1 MLAASGSSLGREKIQ
16 WGLLHV
22 PIESKGI
29 RRFPVNPPVPRL
41 ESVMSSAVE
50 VGFRVCSSLQPR
62 LQCIYRPR
70 GPVQELNGVGCSRP
84 PRGRSAVLPIQQ
96 EVDLVMLFRNSLH
109 ASSVRRR
116 QGKILSTVIAVVAVV
131 VVGTAVIVSLGGAEP
146 AESSIDASQI
156 HTVARGD
163 FQIVIPVSGELTTER
178 QVEIRNLLET
188 RAVITEIVGEGT
200 FVHEGDVVLRIAD
213 DELINQI
220 KDSEDKVQ
228 TAESSVIAAEQ
239 SLAIRNST
247 MASDL
252 EKADLEIEIAQ
263 LAMQAWEEGGV
274 VTARQKLDLEI
285 QTATIN
291 RDRLVKRAE
300 DGRKLVEKGFLALDE
315 YERDRIAMIESEA
328 RVKEAEL
335 AKQVYEDYTIK
346 MELATNKSAVE
357 QSRAEKGRVRQR
369 HEAEIVKI
377 EADVESVRF
386 KRESARER
394 LQDLKDQLEAC
405 IIAAPSDG
413 LVVYASSLSSG
424 ERRGRDNEPPPQV
437 GTELRQNEL
446 VMILPDTSRMIAS
459 LKVGEA
465 LSGRVR
471 EGQPA
476 VIYSDSLPGT
486 AIPASVL
493 KVSVLAESGGW
504 RDPNRR
510 DYTVR
515 VLLDADPSLGL
526 KPSMRCRGEIV
537 LGKVEDAISVPI
549 QSVFRKGPI
558 AFVYVPDERGFA
570 QRAVKIG
577 RSSEMEVEVLEGL
590 EPGENVLLRRP
601 TPGEISV
608 EIEAPVSTGNPWSG
622 GGKPSGAASGKPGT
636 GSTGKPSGAPA
647 KKTGRP
653 SGRPG

>member
-1 MLAASGSSLGREKIQ
+1 MLGPL
-16 WGLLHV
+16 
-22 PIESKGI
+22 
-29 RRFPVNPPVPRL
+29 PP
-41 ESVMSSAVE
+41 S
-50 VGFRVCSSLQPR
+50 
-62 LQCIYRPR
+62 
-70 GPVQELNGVGCSRP
+70 
-84 PRGRSAVLPIQQ
+84 RGRPIVLPPHQ
-96 EVDLVMLFRNSLH
+96 EVDHAMLPRTSIHSPAVFH
-109 ASSVRRR
+109 R
-116 QGKILSTVIAVVAVV
+116 QGKVLSTVIAVVAVV
-131 VVGTAVIVSLGGAEP
+131 GIGTAVILSLGGAEP

-156 HTVARGD
+156 HTVSRGD
-163 FQIVIPVSGELTTER
+163 FQIVIPASGELTTER

-188 RAVITEIVGEGT
+188 RAVITEIVSEGT
-200 FVHEGDVVLRIAD
+200 FVQEGEVVLRIAD
-213 DELINQI
+213 DELNDQI
-220 KDSEDKVQ
+220 KDGEDKVQ

-239 SLAIRNST
+239 SLAIRKST

-300 DGRKLVEKGFLALDE
+300 DGRKLVAKGFLALDE

-335 AKQVYEDYTIK
+335 AKKVYEDYTIK

-357 QSRAEKGRVRQR
+357 QSLAEKGRVRQR

-386 KRESARER
+386 KRDSARER
-394 LQDLKDQLEAC
+394 LQDLKDQLQAC
-405 IIAAPSDG
+405 KITAPSAG

-465 LSGRVR
+465 LSGRIR
-471 EGQPA
+471 AGQPA

-486 AIPASVL
+486 AIPASVIG
-493 KVSVLAESGGW
+493 VSVLAESGGW

-526 KPSMRCRGEIV
+526 KPSMGCRGEIV
-537 LGKVEDAISVPI
+537 LGKVENAVSVPI

-558 AFVYVPDERGFA
+558 AFVYVPDEGGFA
-570 QRAVKIG
+570 QRQVTIG
-577 RSSEMEVEVLEGL
+577 RSSEMEVEVIKGL
-590 EPGENVLLRRP
+590 EPGDNVLLRRP
-601 TPGEISV
+601 TPGEISF
-608 EIEAPVSTGNPWSG
+608 EIESPATESSDGEKQPWFDRGGPTGA
-622 GGKPSGAASGKPGT
+622 PSGKASGKPT
-636 GSTGKPSGAPA
+636 EGSTEKTADAPA
-647 KKTGRP
+647 KPAQRP

>member
-1 MLAASGSSLGREKIQ
+1 MLGR
-16 WGLLHV
+16 L
-22 PIESKGI
+22 
-29 RRFPVNPPVPRL
+29 PP
-41 ESVMSSAVE
+41 S
-50 VGFRVCSSLQPR
+50 
-62 LQCIYRPR
+62 
-70 GPVQELNGVGCSRP
+70 
-84 PRGRSAVLPIQQ
+84 RGRLIILPPHQ
-96 EVDLVMLFRNSLH
+96 EVDHAMLPRTSIHSPAVFHRE
-109 ASSVRRR
+109 
-116 QGKILSTVIAVVAVV
+116 GKILSTVVAVVAVV
-131 VVGTAVIVSLGGAEP
+131 GIGTAVTLSMGGAEST
-146 AESSIDASQI
+146 ESSIDASQI
-156 HTVARGD
+156 HTVSRGD
-163 FQIVIPVSGELTTER
+163 FQIVIPASGELTTER

-220 KDSEDKVQ
+220 KDGEDKVQ

-239 SLAIRNST
+239 SLAIRKST

-252 EKADLEIEIAQ
+252 DKADLQIVIAK
-263 LAMQAWEEGGV
+263 LAMKAWEEGGV

-300 DGRKLVEKGFLALDE
+300 DGRKLVAKGFLALDE

-335 AKQVYEDYTIK
+335 AKKVYEDYTIK
-346 MELATNKSAVE
+346 MESATNESAVN
-357 QSRAEKGRVRQR
+357 QSLAEKGRVRQR

-394 LQDLKDQLEAC
+394 LQDLKDQLVSC
-405 IIAAPSDG
+405 KINAPSDG

-493 KVSVLAESGGW
+493 GVSVLAESGGW

-515 VLLDADPSLGL
+515 VLLDTDPSMGL

-537 LGKVEDAISVPI
+537 LGKVENAVSVPI

-558 AFVYVPDERGFA
+558 AFVYVPDEGGFA
-570 QRAVKIG
+570 QRQVTIG
-577 RSSEMEVEVLEGL
+577 RSSEMEVEVLKGL
-590 EPGENVLLRRP
+590 EPGESVLLRRP
-601 TPGEISV
+601 TPGEISF
-608 EIEAPVSTGNPWSG
+608 EIEMAATTPGGEKKSWTGGGRPAGASSGKPTGKPAAAPAKPS
-622 GGKPSGAASGKPGT
+622 GKPSG
-636 GSTGKPSGAPA
+636 
-647 KKTGRP
+647 RP
-653 SGRPG
+653 S

>member
-1 MLAASGSSLGREKIQ
+1 MLGPL
-16 WGLLHV
+16 
-22 PIESKGI
+22 
-29 RRFPVNPPVPRL
+29 PP
-41 ESVMSSAVE
+41 S
-50 VGFRVCSSLQPR
+50 
-62 LQCIYRPR
+62 
-70 GPVQELNGVGCSRP
+70 
-84 PRGRSAVLPIQQ
+84 RGRPIVLPPHQ
-96 EVDLVMLFRNSLH
+96 EVDHAMLPRTSIHSPAVFH
-109 ASSVRRR
+109 R
-116 QGKILSTVIAVVAVV
+116 QGKVLSTVIAVVAVV
-131 VVGTAVIVSLGGAEP
+131 GIGTAVILSLGGAEP

-156 HTVARGD
+156 HTVSRGD
-163 FQIVIPVSGELTTER
+163 FQIVIPASGELTTER

-188 RAVITEIVGEGT
+188 RAVITEIVSEGT
-200 FVHEGDVVLRIAD
+200 FVQEGEVVLRIAD
-213 DELINQI
+213 DELNDQI
-220 KDSEDKVQ
+220 KDGEDKVQ

-239 SLAIRNST
+239 SLAIRKST

-300 DGRKLVEKGFLALDE
+300 DGRKLVAKGFLALDE

-335 AKQVYEDYTIK
+335 AKKVYEDYTIK

-357 QSRAEKGRVRQR
+357 QSLAEKGRVRQR

-386 KRESARER
+386 KRDSARER
-394 LQDLKDQLEAC
+394 LQDLKDQLQAC
-405 IIAAPSDG
+405 KITAPSAG

-465 LSGRVR
+465 LSGRIR
-471 EGQPA
+471 AGQPA

-486 AIPASVL
+486 AIPASVIG
-493 KVSVLAESGGW
+493 VSVLAESGGW

-526 KPSMRCRGEIV
+526 KPSMGCRGEIV
-537 LGKVEDAISVPI
+537 LGKVENAVSVPI

-558 AFVYVPDERGFA
+558 AFVYVPDEGGFA
-570 QRAVKIG
+570 QRQVTIG
-577 RSSEMEVEVLEGL
+577 RSSEMEVEVIKGL
-590 EPGENVLLRRP
+590 EPGDNVLLRRP
-601 TPGEISV
+601 TPGEISF
-608 EIEAPVSTGNPWSG
+608 EIESPATEASDGEKQPWSDRG
-622 GGKPSGAASGKPGT
+622 GPTGAPSGKASGKPT
-636 GSTGKPSGAPA
+636 EGSTEKTADAPA
-647 KKTGRP
+647 KPAQRP